1 MESNKSKDLEVL
13 FIGKAG
19 DFFSRQAADFILTH
33 YPSAKIIYSSRQQ
46 DLPAELIAWK
56 GDVIISYLSQW
67 IIPKRLLEN
76 ARVAALNFHPGPPEY
91 PGIGCTNF
99 AVYNGEDT
107 FGVTCHH
114 MAPRVDTGGIVAIE
128 RFPIFETDTVFSIT
142 QRCYSHI
149 LTLFY
154 TIFSLLISNQELPAS
169 GDTWKRKPYL
179 RRELDELCR
188 LTPDMNIKE
197 IERRIRATDYIQPW
211 AFMLVGDEVFKLTA
225 EDVKNKHYLTY
236 LSQPNLS

>member
-1 MESNKSKDLEVL
+1 MESSNPTHLEVL
-13 FIGKAG
+13 FIGKTG

-46 DLPAELIAWK
+46 DLPDDLLAWN

-67 IIPKRLLEN
+67 IIPQKLLEN

-114 MAPRVDTGGIVAIE
+114 MAPRVDTGGIVAVE
-128 RFPIFETDTVFSIT
+128 RFPVFITDTVFSIT

-149 LTLFY
+149 LNLFY
-154 TIFSLLISNQELPAS
+154 TIFSVLMSKQGLPTS
-169 GDTWKRKPYL
+169 GETWKRKPYL

-188 LTPDMNIKE
+188 LTPEMDIEE

-211 AFMLVGDEVFKLTA
+211 AFMQVGDEVVKLSA
-225 EDVKNKHYLTY
+225 DDVKNKQYLAY